1 MNKPAREVCVDGRQ
15 IDLTYK
21 EYELLCYLS
30 DNSGVALSREKIL
43 NNVWDY
49 SYFGD
54 ERTVDTHV
62 KTLRNKLGEAADY
75 IKTIRGVGYKFEV

>member
-1 MNKPAREVCVDGRQ
+1 MDGRQ
-15 IDLTYK
+15 VELTYK

-75 IKTIRGVGYKFEV
+75 IKTIRGVGYKFEA

>member
-1 MNKPAREVCVDGRQ
+1 MSE
-15 IDLTYK
+15 
-21 EYELLCYLS
+21 
-30 DNSGVALSREKIL
+30 NSGVALSREKIL

-49 SYFGD
+49 SYYGD